1 MLNDTLA
8 NALLVI
14 LNSEKVGKKE
24 CLIRSSSKIIKV
36 VLRIMNENG
45 YIGSFSGEP
54 KQVWSYQAE
63 I

>member
-45 YIGSFSGEP
+45 YIGEP